1 VGTSSQEGQGLTVNQ
16 ARSSQVDWYWL
27 PLGEIEARLDTALA
41 SGLTQAEVKRRLAQY
56 GANEVQDNDGPS
68 RWQILVGQLTG
79 VMTVVLVAAA
89 VISVVLGDILDALVI
104 LAIVVLNAA
113 LGYSQEYRAEQSMA
127 ALKRMSAPTVRV
139 RREHHVREVSARDL
153 VAGDVV
159 LLETGNVVPA
169 DGHLANGQQP
179 AGPGGGADR

>member
-1 VGTSSQEGQGLTVNQ
+1 
-16 ARSSQVDWYWL
+16 
-27 PLGEIEARLDTALA
+27 
-41 SGLTQAEVKRRLAQY
+41 VKRCLAQD
-56 GANEVQDNDGPS
+56 GANEVQEHGGPG
-68 RWQILVGQLTG
+68 RWQILEEQLTG
-79 VMTVVLVAAA
+79 VMTVVLVGAA
-89 VISVVLGDILDALVI
+89 VVSVVLGDILDALVI
-104 LAIVVLNAA
+104 VAIVVLNAA
-113 LGYSQEYRAEQSMA
+113 LGYTQEYRAERSMA

-139 RREHHVREVSARDL
+139 RREHQVREVSARDL